1 MRGIKNGYIIGH
13 GAWPCVII
21 PVATDIKMKERVEMN
36 KFISVGQAAKR
47 LGMNYKKIC
56 RWADAG
62 RIPCIRTSG
71 GHRRVDISFLVVDKA
86 GERSLALGRMLRKF
100 RKDRGLTLREMA
112 AAIGVSAAFI
122 SSIETGKK
130 KVPGDFIDRVRTAYN
145 LKENLG
151 TELFE
156 GAGKEPE
163 VISIDMAGIGT
174 MARKLAFVLIKK
186 LPSLTEAEM
195 TEIIRILENRMKEST

>member
-1 MRGIKNGYIIGH
+1 
-13 GAWPCVII
+13 
-21 PVATDIKMKERVEMN
+21 MKERVEMN
-36 KFISVGQAAKR
+36 KFISVGQATKR

-100 RKDRGLTLREMA
+100 RRDRGLTLREMA

-130 KVPGDFIDRVRTAYN
+130 KVPGDFIDRVRKVYI
-145 LKENLG
+145 LKGEEDLEDS

-156 GAGKEPE
+156 GVGKEPE
-163 VISIDMAGIGT
+163 VISIDLAGIGVL
-174 MARKLAFVLIKK
+174 AKKLAFVLIKK
-186 LPSLTEAEM
+186 LPSLTE
-195 TEIIRILENRMKEST
+195 TEIKEILKILENRMKEST

>member
-1 MRGIKNGYIIGH
+1 M
-13 GAWPCVII
+13 V
-21 PVATDIKMKERVEMN
+21 
-36 KFISVGQAAKR
+36 
-47 LGMNYKKIC
+47 
-56 RWADAG
+56 
-62 RIPCIRTSG
+62 PCIRTQG

-130 KVPGDFIDRVRTAYN
+130 KVPGDFIDRVHIAYG
-145 LKENLG
+145 LEENMGIG

-156 GAGKEPE
+156 EIGKDPE
-163 VISIDMAGIGT
+163 VISIDLAGISIL
-174 MARKLAFVLIKK
+174 AKKLAFVLVKR
-186 LPSLTEAEM
+186 LPSLTETEM
-195 TEIIRILENRMKEST
+195 TEIIGILENRMKEST